1 MLSMVRYQGA
11 QAQLRAP
18 RSTFTAAMSAFG
30 FVFLAPDIAGRV
42 PAAGVCPESK
52 ERQEQGQGSLSRHWY
67 IGIHKTMLRKC
78 FLIAVAMHWSTA
90 TAFVNTKVLPRCT
103 ARTVAGEHTLSCSAV
118 APARSRRSVLV
129 GAVAAQL
136 LCSPLAATAFD
147 NRVVPKGK
155 FPPTPGPKP
164 KGVGD
169 GPKDGQLKFC
179 TGQPNCFTS
188 SPLEEDAEHFYPPF
202 EYTGMSKSDAMD
214 TLLEVITNYKP
225 GQGKIDEGGFKV
237 RGASL

>member
-1 MLSMVRYQGA
+1 MTDPIHQESPSVCFAPFLRVR
-11 QAQLRAP
+11 RC
-18 RSTFTAAMSAFG
+18 SE
-30 FVFLAPDIAGRV
+30 GRF
-42 PAAGVCPESK
+42 
-52 ERQEQGQGSLSRHWY
+52 
-67 IGIHKTMLRKC
+67 KTMLRSC
-78 FLIAVAMHWSTA
+78 LLIAVAMHWSTA
-90 TAFVNTKVLPRCT
+90 SAFVTTKVLPRCT
-103 ARTVAGEHTLSCSAV
+103 ARTVEGELALSCSAV
-118 APARSRRSVLV
+118 APAHSRRSVLV
-129 GAVAAQL
+129 AAVAAQL
-136 LCSPLAATAFD
+136 MCSPLAATAFD

-188 SPLEEDAEHFYPPF
+188 TPLEEDAEHFYPPF